1 MGHRRSDDGA
11 PEVGRWGAGG
21 RTMGSRRSVDG
32 APEVGRW
39 GAGGRPMGRR
49 RSADGVPEVVGPPDG
64 DGAMA
69 TSSPP
74 NPPRAAMLTPAA
86 RWHDACFSA
95 MQPPTVGGERRRG
108 LLCGQVGE
116 HVSRGGEADGVTAER
131 GLVGEVAQD
140 HGLAD
145 AVGAEQHGVS
155 STMR

>member
-1 MGHRRSDDGA
+1 
-11 PEVGRWGAGG
+11 
-21 RTMGSRRSVDG
+21 
-32 APEVGRW
+32 
-39 GAGGRPMGRR
+39 
-49 RSADGVPEVVGPPDG
+49 
-64 DGAMA
+64 MA

-155 STMR
+155 STMRMEGPSRSIAPPSRPPDPAPQSMATP